1 MVMSITSAV
10 VAGILLIAYV
20 KLLSHVNSYNYDYEY
35 HHYYYTN
42 SDIYKSELFLRLLI
56 VKCAMML
63 FLAIASTSLTWKS
76 LCRHSRNQYTAHK
89 HYNQVSK
96 IGSKQSVRYFRCL
109 IDF

>member
-10 VAGILLIAYV
+10 VAGILLLAYV

-35 HHYYYTN
+35 HYYYYTN

-76 LCRHSRNQYTAHK
+76 LCRHSRSRNQDTAISITTRC
-89 HYNQVSK
+89 QRSDQT
-96 IGSKQSVRYFRCL
+96 IGKMF
-109 IDF
+109 